1 MYLRPCILQRK
12 ATPLPPQNWSPLLYV
27 YNQTQECLPHTLGMT
42 SNYTKNQEKARQNR
56 AYTLRLI
63 RREAKIHGNQNTVY
77 PKTAAKEAAQRVAAE
92 TLGGAGNA
100 QTVWQDGD
108 GD

>member
-1 MYLRPCILQRK
+1 M
-12 ATPLPPQNWSPLLYV
+12 LYV

-42 SNYTKNQEKARQNR
+42 SNYEKNQDNARKR
-56 AYTLRLI
+56 RDFTLRLI

>member
-1 MYLRPCILQRK
+1 M
-12 ATPLPPQNWSPLLYV
+12 LYV

-42 SNYTKNQEKARQNR
+42 SNYEKNQENARKR
-56 AYTLRLI
+56 RDFTLRLI

-77 PKTAAKEAAQRVAAE
+77 PKTAAKEAAQGVAAE

-100 QTVWQDGD
+100 QTVRQDGD

>member
-1 MYLRPCILQRK
+1 MR
-12 ATPLPPQNWSPLLYV
+12 
-27 YNQTQECLPHTLGMT
+27 
-42 SNYTKNQEKARQNR
+42 R
-56 AYTLRLI
+56 AFTLRLI

-77 PKTAAKEAAQRVAAE
+77 PKTAAKEASQGVAAK

-100 QTVWQDGD
+100 QTVWQDGN

>member
-1 MYLRPCILQRK
+1 
-12 ATPLPPQNWSPLLYV
+12 
-27 YNQTQECLPHTLGMT
+27 MT
-42 SNYTKNQEKARQNR
+42 SNYEKNQENARKR
-56 AYTLRLI
+56 RDFTLRLI

-77 PKTAAKEAAQRVAAE
+77 PKTAAKEAAQGVAAE

-100 QTVWQDGD
+100 QTVRQDGD